1 MNAIF
6 KYLKGDRVVWVV
18 TLLLSLLSILI
29 VYSSTSQLS
38 YKFKGGNTEAYLFKH
53 IFILGLGFL
62 VMIYVHKI
70 NFKYFSRLSQLG
82 VIASAGLLFITL
94 LMGTNVNSASRWIMG
109 FQPSDLAKIALIVY
123 LARQLTLY
131 KNEFKTFKPFA
142 IRVLAPIA
150 VICGLILPADFSTS
164 LMLFVDCMVLIFVA
178 NIPFKFIGI
187 TLGSAILAFC
197 FLLLLGMAF
206 PKLLPRVNTWSSRIE
221 AWFGGEDVENASDKN
236 YQANL
241 AKSAIA
247 EGGLFGRGPGK
258 GKTKHI
264 LPSAWAD
271 YIYPSFIE
279 EYGSLMGGVML
290 ILLYLIILFRIIKI
304 AIGAEN
310 NFAKLMV
317 VGLGFSIVFQAFL
330 NMGVGVNLLPVT
342 GQPLPLV
349 SMGGTSILFTCLA
362 LGMILSVSTTVF
374 KEKEEN
380 NNEESEDTRRLKNK
394 NIEHAVA

>member
-1 MNAIF
+1 MEAIF

-18 TLLLSLLSILI
+18 TLLLALISILI

-53 IFILGLGFL
+53 VFILGLGFL
-62 VMIYVHKI
+62 VMMYVHKI

-94 LMGTNVNSASRWIMG
+94 IMGTSVNSASRWIMG
-109 FQPSDLAKIALIVY
+109 FQPSDLAKITLIVY

-131 KNEFKTFKPFA
+131 KDEFKTFKPFA
-142 IRVLAPIA
+142 VRVLAPIA
-150 VICGLILPADFSTS
+150 LICGLILPADFSTS
-164 LMLFVDCMVLIFVA
+164 LMLFIDCMVLIFVA
-178 NIPFKFIGI
+178 NIPLKFMGI
-187 TLGSAILAFC
+187 TLGSAILGFC

-206 PKLLPRVNTWSSRIE
+206 PKLLPRVETWNSRIVT
-221 AWFGGEDVENASDKN
+221 WFKGADEVDRDKTYQSD
-236 YQANL
+236 L

-247 EGGLFGRGPGK
+247 EGGLLGRGPGK

-271 YIYPSFIE
+271 YIFPSFVE
-279 EYGSLMGGVML
+279 EYGSLIGGLLL
-290 ILLYLIILFRIIKI
+290 ILLYLIMLFRIIKI
-304 AIGAEN
+304 AIGTEN
-310 NFAKLMV
+310 NFAKLMT

-342 GQPLPLV
+342 GQPLPMV
-349 SMGGTSILFTCLA
+349 SMGGTSIIFTCLA

-374 KEKEEN
+374 KETDEEN
-380 NNEESEDTRRLKNK
+380 ESVTKNK
-394 NIEHAVA
+394 KTSHAVA

>member
-142 IRVLAPIA
+142 IRILAPVA
-150 VICGLILPADFSTS
+150 LICGLILPADLSTS
-164 LMLFVDCMVLIFVA
+164 MMLFVDCMVLIFVA
-178 NIPFKFIGI
+178 NIPLKLIGM
-187 TLGSAILAFC
+187 TFGSAIIALSFVL
-197 FLLLLGMAF
+197 FLGFALPNLF
-206 PKLLPRVNTWSSRIE
+206 PRFGTWVSRIE
-221 AWFGGEDVENASDKN
+221 VFFGGDEVEDAADRN

-258 GKTKHI
+258 GITKNI
-264 LPSAWAD
+264 QPSAWAD
-271 YIYPSFIE
+271 YIFPSFIE